1 MHIPLAAPGTEN
13 HPLRPTLP
21 SVAST
26 KSIDK
31 EMVAVTA
38 KEEPVVA
45 VVVKKTMTKEEPIV
59 AIAVKETMAKE
70 EPVVAIV
77 VKETMVATKETV
89 VPKSKSVSHK
99 DMKRLGCY
107 GACYHVTGYGS
118 RGDR

>member
-1 MHIPLAAPGTEN
+1 M
-13 HPLRPTLP
+13 
-21 SVAST
+21 

-45 VVVKKTMTKEEPIV
+45 VVVKETMTKEKPVVAVVVKETMVKEEPIV

-70 EPVVAIV
+70 EPVVTIV
-77 VKETMVATKETV
+77 VKETMLATKETV